1 MCFLNFQ
8 NLSLYFVHKKHLREW
23 RKVQMLRNMS
33 IQSIVDQVRTT
44 FESHKN
50 EDHIEVELRLGK
62 HNGSLFD
69 TNVGKE
75 TWERVLR
82 GLRKYEGWEST
93 KTGVVDVFY
102 NDANNIRITSDEDS
116 GEQTMVQ
123 KINVVK
129 EDFRREPLDVRFSV
143 SREIPTWGEYPM
155 DRKRTKT
162 RYSFLR
168 KNLSIDMTISSGDNV
183 DMDSEEECSYQIELE
198 IVKPQ
203 NVGTR
208 DEFFNILHK
217 VNDLSKLIPL

>member
-1 MCFLNFQ
+1 M
-8 NLSLYFVHKKHLREW
+8 HDIK
-23 RKVQMLRNMS
+23 S
-33 IQSIVDQVRTT
+33 ITEKLLPV
-44 FESHKN
+44 FESHKDEEN
-50 EDHIEVELRLGK
+50 IEVEIRLGK

-75 TWERVLR
+75 TFERILD
-82 GLRKYEGWEST
+82 GLKKYNGWENI
-93 KTGVVDVFY
+93 KTTTSENYY
-102 NDANNIRITSDEDS
+102 NDANSIRITVNEDT
-116 GEQTMVQ
+116 GEQTMIQ

-129 EDFRREPLDVRFSV
+129 EDFTGEPLDMRFSV
-143 SREIPTWGEYPM
+143 CREIPTWGEYPM

-217 VNDLSKLIPL
+217 VNDLSKLIPV

>member
-1 MCFLNFQ
+1 M
-8 NLSLYFVHKKHLREW
+8 HDIK
-23 RKVQMLRNMS
+23 S
-33 IQSIVDQVRTT
+33 ITEKLLPV
-44 FESHKN
+44 FESHKDEEN
-50 EDHIEVELRLGK
+50 IEVEIRLGK

-75 TWERVLR
+75 TFERILD
-82 GLRKYEGWEST
+82 GLKRYNGWENI
-93 KTGVVDVFY
+93 KTTTSENYY
-102 NDANNIRITSDEDS
+102 NDANSIRITVNEDT
-116 GEQTMVQ
+116 GEQTMIQ

-129 EDFRREPLDVRFSV
+129 EDFTGEPLDMRFSV

-203 NVGTR
+203 DVGTR

-217 VNDLSKLIPL
+217 VNDLSKLIPV